1 MSEEQ
6 SRASTE
12 TPTAGVVG
20 VGSMGQHHARVYDE
34 LPNVSLAGVADA
46 DEDRAAAV
54 AGKYGTEVLSQSELL
69 DRCDAVSVAVPT
81 RYHYGVATE
90 AIDRGV
96 DVLIEK
102 PFVSDLARGR
112 ELVDMAREQDVALQ
126 VGHVERFNP
135 AVRALTDILPDLDVI
150 AVDVQ
155 RLGPPVDRDS
165 KDGVV
170 LDLMIHD
177 IDIVLSMLGED
188 VNQVSA
194 MSARDRD
201 HVTAQLEFDDGVVA
215 DLTASRV
222 TQEKVRRLA
231 VTARECRVNVD
242 YESQGVQ
249 IHRHSVPEYYES
261 DGDLRY
267 RHESIIERPTI
278 ENGEPLRA
286 ELEAFVDAATTGSRP
301 PVSGEDALAAL
312 DVARRIEDC
321 ATGAPPRIEN

>member
-1 MSEEQ
+1 MSEE
-6 SRASTE
+6 R
-12 TPTAGVVG
+12 PTAGVVG
-20 VGSMGQHHARVYDE
+20 VGSMGQHHARVYNE
-34 LPNVSLAGVADA
+34 LPGVDLGGVADA
-46 DEDRAAAV
+46 DEERAGDVAA
-54 AGKYGTEVLSQSELL
+54 KYGTDAMDQTELL
-69 DRCDAVSVAVPT
+69 ERCDAVSIAVPT

-96 DVLIEK
+96 NVLIEK

-112 ELVDMAREQDVALQ
+112 ELVEMARERDVALQ

-135 AVRALTDILPDLDVI
+135 AVRALSDIVTDLDVI

-177 IDIVLSMLGED
+177 IDVVLSTIGSSVER
-188 VNQVSA
+188 VSA
-194 MSARDRD
+194 MGTRDRN
-201 HVTAQLEFDDGVVA
+201 HVTAQLELADGVVA

-231 VTARECRVNVD
+231 ITAEECRVNVD
-242 YESQGVQ
+242 YEAQSVQ

-286 ELEAFVDAATTGSRP
+286 ELEAFVEAATTGSRP
-301 PVSGEDALAAL
+301 PVTGEDALAAL
-312 DVARRIEDC
+312 DVARRIDDH
-321 ATGAPPRIEN
+321 ATGEPPAIEN

>member
-1 MSEEQ
+1 MSEQ
-6 SRASTE
+6 PPQT
-12 TPTAGVVG
+12 GVVG
-20 VGSMGQHHARVYDE
+20 VGSMGQHHARVYNE
-34 LPNVSLAGVADA
+34 LPAVDLAGVADA
-46 DEDRAAAV
+46 DEEQAATV
-54 AGKYGTEVLSQSELL
+54 ATKYGTRATSQDDLL
-69 DRCDAVSVAVPT
+69 ERCDAVSIAVPT
-81 RYHYGVATE
+81 RYHYGVAAE
-90 AIDRGV
+90 AIERGV

-112 ELVDMAREQDVALQ
+112 ELVEMARDQDVALQ

-135 AVRALTDILPDLDVI
+135 AVRALADIVPDLDVI

-177 IDIVLSMLGED
+177 IDVVLSTMGASVSD
-188 VNQVSA
+188 VTA
-194 MSARDRD
+194 MGARDRN
-201 HVTAQLEFDDGVVA
+201 HVTAQLELDDDVVV

-231 VTARECRVNVD
+231 ITARECRVNVD
-242 YESQGVQ
+242 YESQSVQ

-286 ELEAFVDAATTGSRP
+286 ELEAFVDAATSGSRP
-301 PVSGEDALAAL
+301 PVTGEDALAAL
-312 DVARRIEDC
+312 DVARRIDEH
-321 ATGAPPRIEN
+321 ATEEPPSIER

>member
-1 MSEEQ
+1 MSEQ
-6 SRASTE
+6 PPQT
-12 TPTAGVVG
+12 GVVG
-20 VGSMGQHHARVYDE
+20 VGSMGQHHARVYNE
-34 LPNVSLAGVADA
+34 LPAVDLAGVADA
-46 DEDRAAAV
+46 DEEQAATV
-54 AGKYGTEVLSQSELL
+54 ATKYGTKATSQDDLL
-69 DRCDAVSVAVPT
+69 ERCDAVSIAVPT
-81 RYHYGVATE
+81 RYHYGVAAE
-90 AIDRGV
+90 AIERGV

-112 ELVDMAREQDVALQ
+112 ELVEMARDRDVALQ

-135 AVRALTDILPDLDVI
+135 AVQALADIVPDLDVI

-177 IDIVLSMLGED
+177 IDVVLSTMGASVSD
-188 VNQVSA
+188 VTA
-194 MSARDRD
+194 MGARDRN
-201 HVTAQLEFDDGVVA
+201 HVTAQLELDDDVVV

-231 VTARECRVNVD
+231 ITARECRVNVD
-242 YESQGVQ
+242 YESQSVQ

-286 ELEAFVDAATTGSRP
+286 ELEAFVDAATSGSRP
-301 PVSGEDALAAL
+301 PVTGEDALAAL
-312 DVARRIEDC
+312 DVARRIDEH
-321 ATGAPPRIEN
+321 ATEEPPSIER

>member
-1 MSEEQ
+1 MSNEQ
-6 SRASTE
+6 
-12 TPTAGVVG
+12 PKAGVVG
-20 VGSMGQHHARVYDE
+20 VGSMGQHHARVYNE
-34 LPNVSLAGVADA
+34 VPGVELAGVADA
-46 DEDRAAAV
+46 DEDRAADVAV
-54 AGKYGTEVLSQSELL
+54 KYGADVASQTTLL
-69 DRCDAVSVAVPT
+69 DRCDLVSVAVPT

-96 DVLIEK
+96 NVLVEK
-102 PFVSDLARGR
+102 PFVSDLTRGQ
-112 ELVDMAREQDVALQ
+112 ELTQMARDQGVALQ

-135 AVRALTDILPDLDVI
+135 AVRALADIVPDLDVI

-165 KDGVV
+165 RDGVV

-177 IDIVLSMLGED
+177 IDIVLSALGSQ
-188 VNQVSA
+188 VTSVSA
-194 MSARDRD
+194 MGARDSD
-201 HVTAQLEFDDGVVA
+201 HVTAQLKLANGVVV

-231 VTARECRVNVD
+231 ITAEECRVNVD
-242 YESQGVQ
+242 YESQSVQ

-261 DGDLRY
+261 GGDLRY

-286 ELEAFVDAATTGSRP
+286 ELEAFVEAATTGSRP
-301 PVSGEDALAAL
+301 PVTGEDALAAL
-312 DVARRIEDC
+312 DVARRIDDH
-321 ATGAPPRIEN
+321 ATGEPPTIEN

>member
-1 MSEEQ
+1 MSEE
-6 SRASTE
+6 R
-12 TPTAGVVG
+12 PTAGVVG
-20 VGSMGQHHARVYDE
+20 VGSMGQHHARVYNE
-34 LPNVSLAGVADA
+34 LPGVDFGGVADA
-46 DEDRAAAV
+46 DADRAADV
-54 AGKYGTEVLSQSELL
+54 ATKYGTDAMDQTDLL
-69 DRCDAVSVAVPT
+69 ERCDAVSIAVPT

-96 DVLIEK
+96 NVLVEK

-112 ELVDMAREQDVALQ
+112 ELVEMARERDVALQ

-135 AVRALTDILPDLDVI
+135 AVRALSEIVADLDVI

-177 IDIVLSMLGED
+177 IDVVLSTIGSTVER
-188 VNQVSA
+188 VSA
-194 MSARDRD
+194 MGTRDRN
-201 HVTAQLEFDDGVVA
+201 HVTAQLELADGVVA

-231 VTARECRVNVD
+231 ITAEECRVNVD
-242 YESQGVQ
+242 YEAQSVQ

-286 ELEAFVDAATTGSRP
+286 ELEAFVEAATTGSRP
-301 PVSGEDALAAL
+301 PVTGEDALAAL
-312 DVARRIEDC
+312 DVARRIDDH
-321 ATGAPPRIEN
+321 ATGEPPAIEN

>member
-1 MSEEQ
+1 MSDQ
-6 SRASTE
+6 PPQT
-12 TPTAGVVG
+12 GVVG
-20 VGSMGQHHARVYDE
+20 VGSMGQHHARVYNE
-34 LPNVSLAGVADA
+34 LPSVDLAGVADA
-46 DEDRAAAV
+46 DEEQAATV
-54 AGKYGTEVLSQSELL
+54 ATKYGTKATSQDDLL
-69 DRCDAVSVAVPT
+69 ERCDAVSIAVPT
-81 RYHYGVATE
+81 RYHYGVAAE
-90 AIDRGV
+90 AIERGV

-112 ELVDMAREQDVALQ
+112 ELVEMARDRDVALQ

-135 AVRALTDILPDLDVI
+135 AVQALADIVPDLDVI

-177 IDIVLSMLGED
+177 IDVVLSTMGASVSD
-188 VNQVSA
+188 VTA
-194 MSARDRD
+194 MGARDRN
-201 HVTAQLEFDDGVVA
+201 HVTAQLELDDDVVV

-231 VTARECRVNVD
+231 ITARECRVNVD
-242 YESQGVQ
+242 YESQSVQ

-286 ELEAFVDAATTGSRP
+286 ELEAFVDAATSGSRP
-301 PVSGEDALAAL
+301 PVTGEDALAAL
-312 DVARRIEDC
+312 DVARRIDEH
-321 ATGAPPRIEN
+321 ATEEPPSIER

>member
-1 MSEEQ
+1 MSEE
-6 SRASTE
+6 R
-12 TPTAGVVG
+12 PKAGVVG

-34 LPNVSLAGVADA
+34 LPAVELAGVADA
-46 DEDRAAAV
+46 DEDRAAVTAT
-54 AGKYGTEVLSQSELL
+54 KYGTEAMDQTALL

-81 RYHYGVATE
+81 RYHYAVAAE

-96 DVLIEK
+96 NVLVEK
-102 PFVSDLARGR
+102 PFVSDLSRGR
-112 ELVDMAREQDVALQ
+112 ELVEMAREQGVALQ

-135 AVRALTDILPDLDVI
+135 AVQALADIVPDLDVI

-155 RLGPPVDRDS
+155 RLGPPVDRDTN
-165 KDGVV
+165 DGVV

-177 IDIVLSMLGED
+177 IDVVLSTIGSQ
-188 VNQVSA
+188 VTSVSA

-201 HVTAQLEFDDGVVA
+201 HVTAQLGLSDGVVV

-231 VTARECRVNVD
+231 ITAGECRVNVD
-242 YESQGVQ
+242 YEAQSVQ

-261 DGDLRY
+261 GGDLRY

-301 PVSGEDALAAL
+301 PVTGEDALAAL
-312 DVARRIEDC
+312 DVARRIDDN
-321 ATGAPPRIEN
+321 ATDQPPSIEN